1 MPVTKRKEN
10 ISKGYKE
17 MTITISHSK
26 KAFYEGCSVW
36 CNVCSVCT
44 YYYRCMYMFEEAI
57 VQPWVSFL

>member
-17 MTITISHSK
+17 MTATISHLK

-36 CNVCSVCT
+36 
-44 YYYRCMYMFEEAI
+44 
-57 VQPWVSFL
+57 